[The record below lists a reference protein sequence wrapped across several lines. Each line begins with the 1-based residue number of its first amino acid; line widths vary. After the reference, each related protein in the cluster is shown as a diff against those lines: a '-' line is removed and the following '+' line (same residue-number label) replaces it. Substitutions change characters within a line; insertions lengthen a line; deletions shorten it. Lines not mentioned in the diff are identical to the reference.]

1 MIRSGRSWAVGVLL
15 AAAAVI
21 GTVVAQDFGET
32 IIKRGAVD
40 GDLYLAGRT
49 VEVAARVEGDL
60 VAAGQRVSV
69 TRPVAEDVIAAG
81 EVVTLTGPV
90 ADDVRAAGRLVTLAG
105 DVGDHIAVAGE
116 TVTLSSGAATGGY
129 AWLAGRLVQVLGDVG
144 GELKAAGQEVVV
156 GGTVAKDATLMA
168 RRIRILET
176 AHIHGR
182 LAYRSPDEPE
192 IADGA
197 VIDGDIHR
205 MPMPDAEK
213 AAPRIAGAAVATGIV
228 FGLGL
233 FVVGAAYLAA
243 FPAVAADAAGKASRQ
258 PWTALGLGLAVLLG
272 VPFAAMVLA
281 ITVVGLLL
289 AFAILAVYAV
299 LLLAGYVNAVA
310 WLARVALRRWR
321 GLEVPGRGALLA
333 LVALLVVQLVPV
345 LGQLIVL
352 FVWLAGIGGLMM
364 ALEARYRGK
373 AAPGPS

>member
-32 IIKRGAVD
+32 II

-156 GGTVAKDATLMA
+156 GGTVAEDATLMA

-197 VIDGDIHR
+197 VIDGEIHR

-233 FVVGAAYLAA
+233 FVGAAYLAA
-243 FPAVAADAAGKASRQ
+243 FPAVAADAASKASRQ

-281 ITVVGLLL
+281 MTVVGLLL

-310 WLARVALRRWR
+310 WLAREALRRWR
-321 GLEVPGRGALLA
+321 GLEAPGRGALLLVFALA

-364 ALEARYRGK
+364 VLEARYRGK